1 MMIIPTEPLTFT
13 HNILENSVYIN
24 NINRFGLKAMLY
36 HALLVCETM
45 CQSWCYACSHTCAQK
60 QNAIPLPGPED
71 VNVCMRSVK

>member
-1 MMIIPTEPLTFT
+1 MMIIPTESLTFT

-36 HALLVCETM
+36 RALLVCETV